1 VREFPRF
8 AAEGLYCRPPYKH
21 WEASVSYEAYHKRKI
36 GDHVLKPET
45 QMMGYGYDPSL
56 SEGSLKP
63 PIFLTSTFVFK
74 TAQDGKD
81 FFDYTSGRRE
91 PGAGQATGLVYSRF
105 NNPNLEV
112 LEDRLALWE
121 QTEAAAVFSSGMSA
135 ISTALWT
142 YARPGDVI
150 LMSQPLYGGTET
162 LIEKTLPAFGVSA
175 ISFTLGCDRAAVTD
189 AAARACARAA
199 QTGGRVC
206 LLMTETPAN
215 PTNSLVD
222 LALMREV
229 SEQIGARQSGGRPPV
244 LVDNTY
250 LGPVFQRPLAHGA
263 DLVMYSLTKY
273 VGGHSDLVAGGVV
286 GTRAVVGPIKRL
298 RGALGTQLDP
308 NTAWMIMRSMET
320 LSLRMHKSA
329 QNAALV
335 ADFLRTHPKIA
346 AVNYLGFLAADDP
359 RQAVFKRQCES
370 AGSTFGF
377 TVKGGEVE
385 AFRLLDGLQ
394 VIKLAV
400 SLGGTET
407 LISHPAST
415 THSGLPKETRDRIGI
430 NDALI
435 RISVGIEDAGDLIA
449 DLTKA
454 LHAV

>member
-1 VREFPRF
+1 M
-8 AAEGLYCRPPYKH
+8 
-21 WEASVSYEAYHKRKI
+21 SYDAYHKRKI

-56 SEGSLKP
+56 SEGALKP

-81 FFDYTSGRRE
+81 FFDFSSGRRE
-91 PGAGQATGLVYSRF
+91 PVAGQTTGLVYSRF
-105 NNPNLEV
+105 NTPNLEV

-121 QTEAAAVFSSGMSA
+121 QSETAAVFSSGMSA
-135 ISTALWT
+135 ISTALWA
-142 YARPGDVI
+142 YVRPGDVI

-162 LIEKTLPAFGVSA
+162 LIEKTLPAFGVKA
-175 ISFTLGCDRAAVTD
+175 VSFTRGHERAAVRE
-189 AAARACARAA
+189 AAALASTRAA
-199 QTGGRVC
+199 ESGGRVC
-206 LLMTETPAN
+206 LVMTETPAN

-229 SEQIGARQSGGRPPV
+229 AEEIGKRQSGGRPAV
-244 LVDNTY
+244 LVDNTF

-286 GTRAVVGPIKRL
+286 GTREVVGPIKRL

-320 LSLRMHKSA
+320 LSLRMHRSA

-335 ADFLRTHPKIA
+335 ADFLRTHAKIA
-346 AVNYLGFLAADDP
+346 GLNYLGFLAADDP
-359 RQAVFKRQCES
+359 RSAVFKRQCES

-377 TVKGGEVE
+377 TVKGGEPE
-385 AFRLLDGLQ
+385 AFRLLDSLQ

-415 THSGLPKETRDRIGI
+415 THSGLSKETRDHIGI

-435 RISVGIEDAGDLIA
+435 RISVGIEDPGDLIA
-449 DLTKA
+449 DLERA

>member
-1 VREFPRF
+1 MPNI
-8 AAEGLYCRPPYKH
+8 ADIIGGN
-21 WEASVSYEAYHKRKI
+21 VSYDAYHKRKI
-36 GDHVLKPET
+36 GKHVLKPET
-45 QMMGYGYDPSL
+45 QMMGFGYDPTL

-81 FFDYTSGRRE
+81 FFDFTSGRRE
-91 PGAGQATGLVYSRF
+91 PGAGQASGLVYSRF

-121 QTEAAAVFSSGMSA
+121 QGEAAAVFSSGMSA
-135 ISTALWT
+135 ISTALWA
-142 YARPGDVI
+142 YVRPGDVI

-162 LIEKTLPAFGVSA
+162 LIEKTLPLFGVSTV
-175 ISFTLGCDRAAVTD
+175 SFTEGCDRRAVT
-189 AAARACARAA
+189 AAAQRASAQAA
-199 QTGGRVC
+199 ERGGRVC
-206 LLMTETPAN
+206 LIMTETPAN

-222 LALMREV
+222 LTLMREI
-229 SEQIGARQSGGRPPV
+229 SEELGRRQSGRPPV
-244 LVDNTY
+244 LVDNTF
-250 LGPVFQRPLAHGA
+250 LGPVFQSPLAFGA

-286 GTRAVVGPIKRL
+286 GAKDMVGPIKKL

-329 QNAALV
+329 ANAALV
-335 ADFLRTHPKIA
+335 AEFLRTHPKIA
-346 AVNYLGFLAADDP
+346 GVNYLGFLSKEDA
-359 RQAVFKRQCES
+359 RFAVFERQCGS

-377 TVKGGEVE
+377 TVKGGEAE
-385 AFRLLDGLQ
+385 AFRLLDALQ

-400 SLGGTET
+400 SLGGTES

-430 NDALI
+430 TDALI
-435 RISVGIEDAGDLIA
+435 RLSVGIEDADDLIA
-449 DLTKA
+449 DLGAA
-454 LHAV
+454 LDAV

>member
-1 VREFPRF
+1 M
-8 AAEGLYCRPPYKH
+8 
-21 WEASVSYEAYHKRKI
+21 SYDAYHKRKI
-36 GDHVLKPET
+36 GGHVLKPET

-91 PGAGQATGLVYSRF
+91 PRVGQAAGLVYSRF

-121 QTEAAAVFSSGMSA
+121 EGEAAAVFSSGMSA
-135 ISTALWT
+135 ISTVIWT
-142 YARPGDVI
+142 HVRPGDVV

-162 LIEKTLPAFGVSA
+162 LIEKTLPGFGVA
-175 ISFTLGCDRAAVTD
+175 AVGFNLGHDRAAVLE
-189 AAARACARAA
+189 AAAQASKKAA
-199 QTGGRVC
+199 ETKGRVC
-206 LLMTETPAN
+206 LIIVETPAN

-222 LALMREV
+222 LKLMREV
-229 SEQIGARQSGGRPPV
+229 SEMIGARQSGGRPPV
-244 LVDNTY
+244 AVDNTF
-250 LGPVFQRPLAHGA
+250 LGPVFQRPLKYGV

-286 GTRAVVGPIKRL
+286 GSRDAVGPVKKL

-329 QNAALV
+329 DNAALV
-335 ADFLRTHPKIA
+335 ADFLRKHPKIA

-359 RQAVFKRQCES
+359 RSAVFRQQCES

-377 TVKGGEVE
+377 AVKGGEAE
-385 AFRLLDGLQ
+385 AFRLLDALQ

-407 LISHPAST
+407 LMSHPAST
-415 THSGLPKETRDRIGI
+415 THSGVAKQTRDRLGI
-430 NDALI
+430 TDALI
-435 RISVGIEDAGDLIA
+435 RISVGIEDADDLIA
-449 DLTKA
+449 DLSAA
-454 LHAV
+454 LETV

>member
-1 VREFPRF
+1 M
-8 AAEGLYCRPPYKH
+8 
-21 WEASVSYEAYHKRKI
+21 SYDTYHKRKI
-36 GDHVLKPET
+36 GNHVLKPET
-45 QMMGYGYDPSL
+45 QMMGFGFDPSL

-91 PGAGQATGLVYSRF
+91 LLAGQSSGLVYSRF

-121 QTEAAAVFSSGMSA
+121 EGEAAAVFSSGMSA
-135 ISTALWT
+135 ISTVIWT
-142 YARPGDVI
+142 HVRPGDVV

-162 LIEKTLPAFGVSA
+162 LIEKTLPGFGVSA
-175 ISFTLGCDRAAVTD
+175 VGFNLGHDRSAVLD
-189 AAARACARAA
+189 AAAQASKKAA
-199 QTGGRVC
+199 ESKGRVC
-206 LLMTETPAN
+206 LIIVETPAN

-222 LALMREV
+222 LKLMREV
-229 SEQIGARQSGGRPPV
+229 SEMIGSRQSGGRPPV
-244 LVDNTY
+244 AVDNTF
-250 LGPVFQRPLAHGA
+250 LGPVFQRPLLHGV

-286 GTRAVVGPIKRL
+286 GSRDAVGPVKKL

-329 QNAALV
+329 ENAALV
-335 ADFLRTHPKIA
+335 ANYLRKHPKIA

-359 RQAVFKRQCES
+359 RSAVFKRQCES

-377 TVKGGEVE
+377 AVKGGEPE
-385 AFRLLDGLQ
+385 AFRLLDALQ

-407 LISHPAST
+407 LMSHPAST
-415 THSGLPKETRDRIGI
+415 THSGVAKQTRDRLGI
-430 NDALI
+430 TDALI
-435 RISVGIEDAGDLIA
+435 RISVGIEDADDLIA
-449 DLTKA
+449 DLGAA
-454 LHAV
+454 LETV